1 MSVLRV
7 KDSRLVKVGTFVCT
21 FIFAVVACHFWF
33 SVIMGLDHNLPPL
46 ALGVSI
52 YFCVIALTQLMS
64 TRKGPLVNL
73 PCVAQPIAQTPMNSV
88 EAPLV
93 ATNNAK
99 NDPEGGSEAKSST
112 PITSF
117 STTSTTTT
125 STSVTTGPGILAAIR
140 SAFGGLT
147 AQSSADGAYSALST
161 DGSVHG
167 QGVVVTG
174 VPVPSRRED
183 GSNWN

>member
-1 MSVLRV
+1 
-7 KDSRLVKVGTFVCT
+7 
-21 FIFAVVACHFWF
+21 VA
-33 SVIMGLDHNLPPL
+33 NLCL
-46 ALGVSI
+46 
-52 YFCVIALTQLMS
+52 
-64 TRKGPLVNL
+64 
-73 PCVAQPIAQTPMNSV
+73 AQPIALTPMNSV

-174 VPVPSRRED
+174 VPVPARRED